1 MIGKRIFFLLFLF
14 LFSQAVYPNTKL
26 FPGYY
31 IDLKGDSVLCNIE
44 YNDWNRNPK
53 SIQVLL
59 NNTMKEFSPEEI
71 KGFGVFGYADYVAVS
86 VSYHTNPVSVND
98 LQENF
103 SDSTEIKSCFL
114 KVLDQGYYSLYSLV
128 LPARNYLF
136 MNTPGKPI
144 TEMVYR
150 VRMVKDSIIE
160 DVSFKKEMLTMFMN
174 EGLSEKYFNRI
185 NNAAYNASDIGS
197 LFRILNESRGGVKNH
212 IKSNGEFQMEVFIGG
227 MMNTFPTTFD
237 GKYAT
242 SNQFTPGYS
251 LSGGLN
257 FLYSIP
263 VHFKSFKIGA
273 SIGYNAYNRSIT
285 QSGSLTHTASAAFY
299 STTTYDET
307 LTIKN
312 SLLLT
317 NIYFMYLVNPLGKIK
332 AYVKTGLN
340 YNFSISGNID
350 VTSTFKGFTS
360 GIMNGN
366 TPFQGSEQ
374 GSISLITLEKNYLA
388 VLFSAGIVTGR
399 SRLEFS
405 YWPPTDI
412 AKPSGDILG
421 GTTKTY
427 FKIGSMALY
436 YYFSLF

>member
-1 MIGKRIFFLLFLF
+1 VSKKYCVLFVCLFLLSPL
-14 LFSQAVYPNTKL
+14 VYSNFKP
-26 FPGYY
+26 FPGYF
-31 IDLKGDSVLCNIE
+31 IDLKGDSILCNIE

-53 SIQVLL
+53 TIQLQVNGNL
-59 NNTMKEFSPEEI
+59 KEFSPAEI
-71 KGFGVFGYADYVAVS
+71 KGFGVFGYADYLSSS
-86 VSYHTNPVSVND
+86 VSYHTNPVSSND

-103 SDSTEIKSCFL
+103 SDSTETKSCFL
-114 KVLDQGYYSLYSLV
+114 KVLNPGYYSLYSLV
-128 LPARNYLF
+128 LPSGNYLF
-136 MNTPGKPI
+136 MSTPGKPI
-144 TEMVYR
+144 TELVYR
-150 VRMVKDSIIE
+150 VRAVRDSTIE
-160 DVSFKKEMLTMFMN
+160 DVSYKKEILTMFMN

-185 NNAAYNASDIGS
+185 NNATYSASDIGS
-197 LFRILNESRGGVKNH
+197 LFRILNENHGGVQNH
-212 IKSNGEFQMEVFIGG
+212 FKSNGEFQFGVFVGCMI
-227 MMNTFPTTFD
+227 NTFPTTFD

-251 LSGGLN
+251 ASGGLN

-263 VHFKSFKIGA
+263 VHFKAFKIGA

-285 QSGSLTHTASAAFY
+285 QSGSITHNVSAAY
-299 STTTYDET
+299 YYTTTYDET
-307 LTIKN
+307 LTVQN
-312 SLLLT
+312 SMLLT
-317 NIYFMYLVNPLGKIK
+317 NIYFMYLINPLDKIK

-350 VTSTFKGFTS
+350 VISTYKSTTS

-366 TPFQGSEQ
+366 VPFQGGEQ
-374 GSISLITLEKNYLA
+374 GSISMITLEKNYLA
-388 VLFSAGIVTGR
+388 VLFSAGIETGR

-405 YWPPTDI
+405 YWPPVNI

-421 GTTKTY
+421 GTTKPN